1 MGLGFSNTP
10 TAGTATLIGFKK
22 EAIDNKLIVIENII
36 SGKDKRT
43 TVMLRNIPLK
53 YTIQNLID
61 ELNINFGGKFDFV
74 NMPTNSEVRP
84 INI

>member
-1 MGLGFSNTP
+1 MGPSGTP
-10 TAGTATLIGFKK
+10 TGTQAATVIGFKK
-22 EAIDNKLIVIENII
+22 DTIDSKAIIIENII

-61 ELNINFGGKFDFV
+61 ELNISFAGKFDFI
-74 NMPTNSEVRP
+74 NMPTNSEVRY
-84 INI
+84 

>member
-1 MGLGFSNTP
+1 MGFSNTP
-10 TAGTATLIGFKK
+10 TAGTASIMGFKK
-22 EAIDNKLIVIENII
+22 ETLDNKLIIIENII

-61 ELNINFGGKFDFV
+61 ELNISFAGKFDFV
-74 NMPTNSEVRP
+74 NMPTNSDVSP
-84 INI
+84 PYY